1 MRGDQMAV
9 ENNGL
14 QIPRSE
20 MTQVLQNTQMESG
33 YSSSLNDIPVNAVT
47 SGGGGLGSGFNSPE
61 MFPQIL
67 PDNPT
72 FNVPANPLLPEEY
85 REVLDY
91 NSIQYLNGILRTQI
105 GRYVRVQQL
114 VGSNILQDYDGF
126 LIGVGIN
133 YIILQ
138 DYSSENIRMLD
149 IYGIKDVYVYYADVM
164 NPITRT

>member
-1 MRGDQMAV
+1 MAV
-9 ENNGL
+9 ENNGT
-14 QIPRSE
+14 QISRSE
-20 MTQVLQNTQMESG
+20 MTPVLQNTQVMTGPGSA
-33 YSSSLNDIPVNAVT
+33 SNWNDIPANEVT
-47 SGGGGLGSGFNSPE
+47 GGGGIGSGFSSPE

-114 VGSNILQDYDGF
+114 VGSNILQDY
-126 LIGVGIN
+126 
-133 YIILQ
+133 
-138 DYSSENIRMLD
+138 SSENIRMLD

>member
-1 MRGDQMAV
+1 MAADR
-9 ENNGL
+9 NTM
-14 QIPRSE
+14 QIQRSE
-20 MTQVLQNTQMESG
+20 MTPVLQNTQMEPG
-33 YSSSLNDIPVNAVT
+33 LSSSWNDIPASAVT
-47 SGGGGLGSGFNSPE
+47 GGSGVGNGFNSPE

-149 IYGIKDVYVYYADVM
+149 IYGIKDVYVYYSDVV

>member
-1 MRGDQMAV
+1 MAV
-9 ENNGL
+9 ENNGT

-20 MTQVLQNTQMESG
+20 MTPVLQNTQMMTESG
-33 YSSSLNDIPVNAVT
+33 SNSNWNDIPVNEVT
-47 SGGGGLGSGFNSPE
+47 GGSGTGAVFSSPE
-61 MFPQIL
+61 TFPQIL
-67 PDNPT
+67 PDNPS
-72 FNVPANPLLPEEY
+72 FNVPANPLLPEKY

-114 VGSNILQDYDGF
+114 VGSNVIQDYDGF

-149 IYGIKDVYVYYADVM
+149 IYGIKDVYVYYAEVE

>member
-1 MRGDQMAV
+1 MAV
-9 ENNGL
+9 ENNSI

-20 MTQVLQNTQMESG
+20 MTSVLQNTWMENGSG
-33 YSSSLNDIPVNAVT
+33 MSSGIASADIPVGEVAGT
-47 SGGGGLGSGFNSPE
+47 SGVGAGFNSPE

-91 NSIQYLNGILRTQI
+91 NSIQYINGILRTQI

-114 VGSNILQDYDGF
+114 VGSNIIQDYDGF

-149 IYGIKDVYVYYADVM
+149 IYGIKDVYVYYSDVV